1 MPTEKTFTKN
11 IINQNRSGKKNTQNS
26 KKLNELSGFN
36 NLITFT
42 ANAKIRLWLLEILL
56 YSDWLK
62 WFFGAKD
69 EVIIGRK

>member
-1 MPTEKTFTKN
+1 M
-11 IINQNRSGKKNTQNS
+11 
-26 KKLNELSGFN
+26 
-36 NLITFT
+36 TFT

-69 EVIIGRK
+69 ESESTRDDR